1 MIPMSRR
8 GTLTRERIV
17 AAAAA
22 VADRSGIVGVS
33 MRTVGKELGV
43 EGMSLYHHL
52 KGKEEL
58 LDALAAWAFEQID
71 LPPARAEWRP
81 AMEQRAH
88 SARRVLRAHPWA
100 IGMLEA
106 RPDPSR
112 QHLRHH
118 DRVLG
123 WLFDAGFS
131 AALATHA
138 FSAVDAFIYGFALSE
153 STLPFEAGG
162 GDALEFAEALA
173 PDPVLYPNLVR
184 GMKELQSGG
193 SFSYADEFD
202 VGLALILDSVE
213 LRWREAS

>member
-1 MIPMSRR
+1 MSRR
-8 GTLTRERIV
+8 GTLDRESIV
-17 AAAAA
+17 AAAAV

-52 KGKEEL
+52 KGKAEL
-58 LDALAAWAFEQID
+58 LDALAAWVFEQIT

-81 AMEQRAH
+81 AMEQRAQ
-88 SARRVLRAHPWA
+88 SARLVLSAHPWA
-100 IGMLEA
+100 IGMLES
-106 RPDPSR
+106 RPDPSG
-112 QHLRHH
+112 QLLRHH

-153 STLPFEAGG
+153 STLPFAEGEGA
-162 GDALEFAEALA
+162 ALDYAEEVA
-173 PDPVLYPNLVR
+173 PDPAVYPNLSRVL
-184 GMKELQSGG
+184 KELQNNGG
-193 SFSYADEFD
+193 YSYASEFD

-213 LRWREAS
+213 LRWREAL